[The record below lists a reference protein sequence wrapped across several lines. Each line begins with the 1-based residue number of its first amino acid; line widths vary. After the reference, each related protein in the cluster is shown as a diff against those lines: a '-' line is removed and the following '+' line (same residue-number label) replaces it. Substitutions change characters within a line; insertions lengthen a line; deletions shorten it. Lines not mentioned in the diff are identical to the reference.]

1 MCPPPVSTT
10 PCSLARSLSSL
21 SPCCCSS
28 SSCLQS
34 SNHYYY
40 SLSLSLTLPSHYSFI
55 DSPVCLFVCLYHS
68 IHPSIHLSLFIHY
81 CCYSLLLPPPWIS
94 SHLIPCF
101 FLYHHHHHHSLIF
114 FIFIFS
120 LTMSA
125 SAAAAHDG
133 ANGAA
138 LDPPPPPRHP
148 QLLPAP
154 SAPKKPPAKD
164 RHSKVDGRGR
174 RIRMPIICAARVFQ
188 LTRELGHKSDGQTIE
203 WLLRQAEPS
212 IIAATGTGTTP
223 ATFSTVSPSSA
234 RNSASSSSF
243 SASGLDHKPL
253 SHSLLAPTPF
263 ILGKRLRSDDD
274 DQTQH
279 LSKDDVAVG
288 PTVAAGGFWALPA
301 RPDFGQVWSFA
312 APPPEMVVAA
322 ATGPSNSHHQQPA
335 SLRFMQQQQP
345 LGIGEA
351 SAARVGNYLPI
362 AQVQGHHLNLLASL
376 SGPPP
381 QSSEQQRDGDAS

>member
-1 MCPPPVSTT
+1 MST
-10 PCSLARSLSSL
+10 
-21 SPCCCSS
+21 
-28 SSCLQS
+28 
-34 SNHYYY
+34 
-40 SLSLSLTLPSHYSFI
+40 
-55 DSPVCLFVCLYHS
+55 
-68 IHPSIHLSLFIHY
+68 
-81 CCYSLLLPPPWIS
+81 
-94 SHLIPCF
+94 
-101 FLYHHHHHHSLIF
+101 
-114 FIFIFS
+114 
-120 LTMSA
+120 
-125 SAAAAHDG
+125 SAAEG
-133 ANGAA
+133 ANGGAGPIT
-138 LDPPPPPRHP
+138 DPSQRHH
-148 QLLPAP
+148 QLQPSPSNTTSNTSLPL
-154 SAPKKPPAKD
+154 KKPPAKD

-223 ATFSTVSPSSA
+223 ASFSTVSPSSA
-234 RNSASSSSF
+234 RNSTSSI
-243 SASGLDHKPL
+243 SAALDHKPL
-253 SHSLLAPTPF
+253 SNSHSLLAPTPF

-274 DQTQH
+274 DHHQQ
-279 LSKDDVAVG
+279 LSKDDVTAGSATVC

-312 APPPEMVVAA
+312 APPPEMMVAA
-322 ATGPSNSHHQQPA
+322 AAASNNSHQQQQQPHSA
-335 SLRFMQQQQP
+335 SLRFLQQQQP

-381 QSSEQQRDGDAS
+381 QSSEQQRDGDAN

>member
-1 MCPPPVSTT
+1 MST
-10 PCSLARSLSSL
+10 
-21 SPCCCSS
+21 
-28 SSCLQS
+28 
-34 SNHYYY
+34 
-40 SLSLSLTLPSHYSFI
+40 
-55 DSPVCLFVCLYHS
+55 
-68 IHPSIHLSLFIHY
+68 
-81 CCYSLLLPPPWIS
+81 
-94 SHLIPCF
+94 
-101 FLYHHHHHHSLIF
+101 
-114 FIFIFS
+114 
-120 LTMSA
+120 
-125 SAAAAHDG
+125 SAAEG
-133 ANGAA
+133 ANGGAGPIT
-138 LDPPPPPRHP
+138 DPSQRHH
-148 QLLPAP
+148 QLQPSPSNTTSNTSLPL
-154 SAPKKPPAKD
+154 KKPPAKD

-223 ATFSTVSPSSA
+223 ASFSTVSPSSA
-234 RNSASSSSF
+234 RNSTSSI
-243 SASGLDHKPL
+243 SAALDHKPL
-253 SHSLLAPTPF
+253 SNSHSLLAPTPF

-274 DQTQH
+274 DHHQQ
-279 LSKDDVAVG
+279 LSKDDVTAGSATVG

-312 APPPEMVVAA
+312 APPPEMMVAA
-322 ATGPSNSHHQQPA
+322 AAASNNSQQQQQQPHSA
-335 SLRFMQQQQP
+335 SLRFLQQQQP

-381 QSSEQQRDGDAS
+381 QSSEQQRDGDAN